1 MLVLDDLCSTYLWLP
16 QVSEKVPK
24 AKLEGDFVRVGFF
37 AETLDNQGIVRVICL
52 FLETVGEHRGITRF
66 TR

>member
-52 FLETVGEHRGITRF
+52 FLET
-66 TR
+66 